1 MKHFILLLAFTV
13 VLSLS
18 GCGSDSS
25 GGSGGIGG
33 GGGGGG
39 AAISY
44 TVRGQG
50 DVNSYTFFV
59 KPSVDTKITKVV
71 ASVPALQFAD
81 TINVDP
87 NQTFTG
93 GTEYQ
98 LDPYSGVQTGQA
110 WTFSFT
116 GNLVSNNQAYTVTTN
131 YTIP

>member
-1 MKHFILLLAFTV
+1 MKHLILFIVLTAFV
-13 VLSLS
+13 SLS
-18 GCGSDSS
+18 GCGSDDSS

-33 GGGGGG
+33 GGGGSS
-39 AAISY
+39 AISY

-71 ASVPALQFAD
+71 AAVPAFGFAD
-81 TINVDP
+81 TIMVDP

-93 GTEYQ
+93 GTEYS
-98 LDPYSGVQTGQA
+98 LDPYQGVATGQA
-110 WTFSFT
+110 WTFTFT

-131 YTIP
+131 YTVP